1 MEVEQWETEFDPQ
14 DACIDQHDGAGGG
27 LSRSVGI

>member
-1 MEVEQWETEFDPQ
+1 MEQMEVEQDTEFDPQ

-27 LSRSVGI
+27 LS